1 MRTRYLRAV
10 GELVSIPG
18 QKGKYVRGLPGEKV
32 LIEGLTI
39 VHETEKAIQ
48 VKHDDWDEPKW
59 FPLSQVDKILR
70 SGKVGGDSLTVSD
83 WIAKKSG
90 IR

>member
-1 MRTRYLRAV
+1 MSIDGQRAKFV
-10 GELVSIPG
+10 
-18 QKGKYVRGLPGEKV
+18 KGLPGEKV

-39 VHETEKAIQ
+39 LHETEKAIQ
-48 VKHDDWDEPKW
+48 VKHDAWEEPKW

-70 SGKVGGDSLTVSD
+70 SGKVGGDALTVSD
-83 WIAKKSG
+83 WIAKKNG